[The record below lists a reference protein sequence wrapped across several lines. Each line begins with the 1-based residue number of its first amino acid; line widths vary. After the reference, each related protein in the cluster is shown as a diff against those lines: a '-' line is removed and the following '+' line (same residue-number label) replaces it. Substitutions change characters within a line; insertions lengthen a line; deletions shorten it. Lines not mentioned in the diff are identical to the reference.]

1 MAMQGHWFPFGDDRG
16 ERQMLAQAVVR
27 RVLGGDESSGAV
39 HDHGECQS
47 DCTFCAAEADAHK
60 THACPICG
68 DVHLPPSA
76 SSERKHD
83 PGVVTA
89 LTEEQMVQRGG
100 PAEVRQHARGRD
112 GYVCRCMEVSEQLDP
127 TTETHSAHPIPHVH
141 DGDGFHELT
150 KWEAAV
156 KAVEEK
162 EAE

>member
-1 MAMQGHWFPFGDDRG
+1 MAEEQMTAEQDYEDFANDRAAAWPA
-16 ERQMLAQAVVR
+16 EKAEIDAELAKR
-27 RVLGGDESSGAV
+27 S
-39 HDHGECQS
+39 
-47 DCTFCAAEADAHK
+47 AD
-60 THACPICG
+60 
-68 DVHLPPSA
+68 LNSA
-76 SSERKHD
+76 QRKHD
-83 PGVVTA
+83 RGVVTA